1 MLKFF
6 GLLICK
12 QDFGRKNKKIKVN
25 KNFFGGLKKYI
36 FIRYQTRRKRALIY
50 TYN

>member
-12 QDFGRKNKKIKVN
+12 QDFGRKNKKI
-25 KNFFGGLKKYI
+25 FGGLKKYI